1 MKRLLYK
8 ELLNW
13 KTAKKR
19 KPLLLQGARQVGK
32 TYLINEFGKNEY
44 KNYVYLNFEQN
55 PSLLSLFDID
65 LNPYKIIENISLYL
79 GKKITDE
86 DTLIFFDEIQIA
98 PRVLTSL
105 KYFHEQASE
114 FHIISAGSLLGVS
127 IGKESSFPV
136 GKVNFL
142 TLYPMSFI
150 EYLLAVNED
159 FLVDKLIENK
169 KLQAFPDLI
178 HDKLISYLKKYLYL
192 GGMPEVL
199 QDYLDNKDINS
210 VRLIQNE
217 ILEAYKRDFSKYADK
232 FQAIKNS
239 ELWSSI
245 PYQLAKENKKFKYS
259 DIKKNARSSKYDS
272 SVEWLKNAGLI
283 NLAYNI
289 SVPKMPL
296 AGYSDKSKFKIY
308 IFDSGLLGAML
319 NISSDIIVNDTK
331 LFSEYN
337 DAFIENFIASELKN
351 SLRQEL
357 FYWTSKSDA
366 EVDFIIQLHNEIYPL
381 EVKSGLNRNKK
392 SLKSYQTKYNP
403 KLILRTSPRNLTKD
417 DDFINIPLY
426 MLFNIDNL
434 I

>member
-1 MKRLLYK
+1 
-8 ELLNW
+8 
-13 KTAKKR
+13 
-19 KPLLLQGARQVGK
+19 
-32 TYLINEFGKNEY
+32 
-44 KNYVYLNFEQN
+44 
-55 PSLLSLFDID
+55 
-65 LNPYKIIENISLYL
+65 
-79 GKKITDE
+79 
-86 DTLIFFDEIQIA
+86 
-98 PRVLTSL
+98 
-105 KYFHEQASE
+105 
-114 FHIISAGSLLGVS
+114 
-127 IGKESSFPV
+127 
-136 GKVNFL
+136 
-142 TLYPMSFI
+142 MSFI

-169 KLQAFPDLI
+169 KTQAFPDLI
-178 HDKLISYLKKYLYL
+178 HDKLIIYLKKYLYL

-199 QDYLDNKDINS
+199 QDYLENKDINS

-319 NISSDIIVNDTK
+319 NISSDIIINDTK

-337 DAFIENFIASELKN
+337 GAFIENFIASELKN
-351 SLRQEL
+351 SLKQEL